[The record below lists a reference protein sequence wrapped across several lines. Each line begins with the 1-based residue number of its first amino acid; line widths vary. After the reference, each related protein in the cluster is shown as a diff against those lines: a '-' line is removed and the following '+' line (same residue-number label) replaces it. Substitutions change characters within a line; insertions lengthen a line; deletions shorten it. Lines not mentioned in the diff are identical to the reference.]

1 MKKEPMTLHIE
12 PLLKYALAEQA
23 EKGNYKNVNTF
34 VCEILLMHIKKK
46 QTEDKLFLEI
56 TGIKEQI
63 QTISEVLELMATK

>member
-12 PLLKYALAEQA
+12 PLLKYALAELA

-34 VCEILLMHIKKK
+34 VCEVLQTHIKKK
-46 QTEDKLFLEI
+46 QNEDRLFLEI
-56 TGIKEQI
+56 SGIKEQM